1 MYFLLDIVV
10 DDDGNDDDDSVSSLQ
25 HKTFLNKLDL
35 YVEEETLFR
44 LDVGGA

>member
-10 DDDGNDDDDSVSSLQ
+10 DDDDSVSSLQ

-35 YVEEETLFR
+35 YVEEEILFR